1 MSQGPG
7 TLVYVL
13 TYDNIQQTADL
24 LLTTIGKR
32 SYRQYMENRGLV
44 FLPLR
49 FLTLILGRVPKRHLS
64 QVRVLDSVNDTND
77 TKVIILEDDLQQ
89 GFSVKIGET
98 VRIKE
103 IRILHTKEIRILH
116 TVDIGSQPTQMRIK
130 MCRR

>member
-1 MSQGPG
+1 MSQELG
-7 TLVYVL
+7 TSVDV
-13 TYDNIQQTADL
+13 TYYNLQQTADL
-24 LLTTIGKR
+24 LRTTIGKR

-49 FLTLILGRVPKRHLS
+49 FLTLILLLLGRVPKRHLS
-64 QVRVLDSVNDTND
+64 QVRVLDSVNDGNE
-77 TKVIILEDDLQQ
+77 TKVIQLEDDLQQ

-103 IRILHTKEIRILH
+103 TTIRILH
-116 TVDIGSQPTQMRIK
+116 TVKVGSQPTQMRIK